1 MTELKTVAER
11 MKEARM
17 EKGCSAEEVAKA
29 CGITVSAVQMYE
41 CGARVPRDNIKI
53 ALAQFFGKTVQDLF
67 F

>member
-29 CGITVSAVQMYE
+29 GGITVSAVQMYE

>member
-1 MTELKTVAER
+1 MEDVATR
-11 MKEARM
+11 LKEARCR
-17 EKGCSAEEVAKA
+17 KGCSVEEVAKA
-29 CGITVSAVQMYE
+29 CGISVSAVQMYE